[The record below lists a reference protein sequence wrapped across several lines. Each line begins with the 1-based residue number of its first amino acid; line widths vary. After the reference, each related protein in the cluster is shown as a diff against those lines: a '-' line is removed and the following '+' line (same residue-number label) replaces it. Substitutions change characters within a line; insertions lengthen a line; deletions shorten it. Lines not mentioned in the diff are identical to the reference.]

1 MQAFLSVPLVSTP
14 AHPLASGGRDGDSGR
29 MTSSTIFRGGHTSE
43 ASDLV
48 APAGAGV
55 SRPGSDGPGSR
66 AEREPHWWQR
76 LRRVLSPQ
84 QPPHEL
90 QQAVLE
96 RMLALLESARAEV
109 SAGWVQGGWWTTSAG
124 GNRQALVRRLGDG
137 PSDPHAV
144 GAVCLVGA
152 LIRAGSRQG
161 RDPEVGRAIDA
172 VYDALWESRGQ
183 PAATPGRGPIMVSSP
198 QVRLAKVQWL
208 TRWNDAPGR
217 STEEVLD
224 ILDRAI
230 AGTVQNLAILPAPR
244 PPVSV

>member
-55 SRPGSDGPGSR
+55 SRPGSDGPSSR
-66 AEREPHWWQR
+66 AERERHWWQR
-76 LRRVLSPQ
+76 LRRFLSPQ

-124 GNRQALVRRLGDG
+124 GNRQRWREAMNELGK
-137 PSDPHAV
+137 
-144 GAVCLVGA
+144 
-152 LIRAGSRQG
+152 
-161 RDPEVGRAIDA
+161 
-172 VYDALWESRGQ
+172 
-183 PAATPGRGPIMVSSP
+183 
-198 QVRLAKVQWL
+198 AKV
-208 TRWNDAPGR
+208 
-217 STEEVLD
+217 LD
-224 ILDRAI
+224 DDRI
-230 AGTVQNLAILPAPR
+230 GAGFSDCSDELERFV
-244 PPVSV
+244 